1 MTVTPLAPGDPRTV
15 GRYRLSGRLGGGG
28 MGEVFFGRS
37 PGGRPVAVKVVRPEL
52 AADPLFRRRFG
63 QEVEAARRVGG
74 FHTAPVVDADPDA
87 DPPWL
92 VTAYVPGPSLME
104 LVAAHGP
111 LPEPA
116 LRVLGAGIAEALEAV
131 HGADL
136 VHRDLKPSNILIADD
151 GPRVIDFGIAR
162 AADVTALTRAGGAVG
177 TPGYMAPEQVT
188 GEPVGPATDV
198 FAFGAV
204 LCFAA
209 GVRPFGDGPPTALL
223 YRVVH
228 QEPDLSGLPDG
239 IRGLVAEC
247 LAKDPERRPDPDGLL
262 AALTGTDLTGD
273 WLPGPARTLVLER
286 AQTVASGQTATR
298 TQTEVRSTPPP
309 AARGTATAPRASGVV
324 VPVRAPLPN
333 PLLIVGAVMLM
344 VAAVGAVINRQGIGL
359 LFMAVAVPLFVRWFI
374 RSSKYDPTVTGC
386 GSTARAWNC
395 APERAASPTRGPTST
410 RSPSGASAGSAGK
423 ASSSGRT
430 PGCPRSTEPCH
441 GSSRIRRPAG
451 RSSSRPAC
459 WTPRAR
465 CSPRPSPGTPHSAG
479 GRPPDRAGRPA
490 RRRAPERSPASHRHS
505 RSRSRR
511 PRKSD
516 PP

>member
-1 MTVTPLAPGDPRTV
+1 MRPLAPGDPRTV
-15 GRYRLSGRLGGGG
+15 GRYTLSGRLGSGG

-37 PGGRPVAVKVVRPEL
+37 PGGRPVAVKVVRPEF

-92 VTAYVPGPSLME
+92 VTAFVPGPSLME

-111 LPEPA
+111 LPEPT

-131 HGADL
+131 HGAGL

-162 AADVTALTRAGGAVG
+162 AADATALTRAAGAVG

-188 GEPVGPATDV
+188 GGPVAPATDV

-228 QEPDLSGLPDG
+228 QEPDLSGLPDA
-239 IRGLVAEC
+239 IRGLVAGC
-247 LAKDPERRPDPDGLL
+247 LAKDPEQRPSTDGLL
-262 AALTGTDLTGD
+262 AAFTGTDLTRD
-273 WLPGPARTLVLER
+273 WLPGRARTLVLER
-286 AQTVASGQTATR
+286 TQTVTSEQR
-298 TQTEVRSTPPP
+298 TEVRSSPHRPP
-309 AARGTATAPRASGVV
+309 AREPGTTPRPSGSV
-324 VPVRAPLPN
+324 VPIRAPLPN

-359 LFMAVAVPLFVRWFI
+359 LFMAVAVPLFVRWFV
-374 RSSKYDPTVTGC
+374 RSSKYDPARDGLWIDGQGLELRTGASRVTY
-386 GSTARAWNC
+386 AWDDIDQI
-395 APERAASPTRGPTST
+395 AFGRIGRLGRKSVVVRPLAAASAQHRALPWFRQDPETGWALLVETRLLD
-410 RSPSGASAGSAGK
+410 ASDPVLAETFARY
-423 ASSSGRT
+423 AA
-430 PGCPRSTEPCH
+430 PH
-441 GSSRIRRPAG
+441 WRPA
-451 RSSSRPAC
+451 P
-459 WTPRAR
+459 
-465 CSPRPSPGTPHSAG
+465 
-479 GRPPDRAGRPA
+479 
-490 RRRAPERSPASHRHS
+490 
-505 RSRSRR
+505 
-511 PRKSD
+511 
-516 PP
+516 